1 MWRWDQGRLAY
12 FQFDNLKA
20 LARLALRH
28 DLKAVGKETARSET
42 GLPFL
47 PHDYPQLWR
56 NYSRVVKL
64 TLLVYEEGD
73 RAAPTDVARLLAQEG
88 GVTVDE
94 YFHFLA
100 RTFTDPSPALTG
112 WSQKEVSAGL
122 RYPLAFALRYGLAK
136 LAAKAVDEFPLSEVL
151 FAYRMSGFRATEPYD
166 AFVSL
171 SPSTISGPSVQ
182 KAQSSRQARESL
194 KVISQI
200 SYAHYDDRGFSLS
213 LDKRD
218 ARALFDR
225 LHPIEGQ
232 AELAAE
238 DELRRIGSLMTNR
251 QVVEMPNLQDTVISE
266 ELVSGFKEG
275 GKIRKTHV
283 AVERNSKL
291 RKAYFAANPTSICDA
306 CQVNVDERFPWTSRM
321 LDLHHLLPLSS
332 GTRVESSETVFSDLV
347 PLCPTCHRGVHR
359 YYDSWLEERNRSD
372 FANIDEA
379 LGVYATAKQNIRKTI
394 DLQRGA

>member
-1 MWRWDQGRLAY
+1 MWRWAQGRLAY

-20 LARLALRH
+20 LAHLALRH
-28 DLKAVGKETARSET
+28 NLKIVDKGAARAET
-42 GLPFL
+42 GLPF
-47 PHDYPQLWR
+47 PPDDYPQLWR

-64 TLLVYEEGD
+64 TLLVHEEGD
-73 RAAPTDVARLLAQEG
+73 RAVPTNVARLLAQEG

-112 WSQKEVSAGL
+112 WSPSAGQ

-136 LAAKAVDEFPLSEVL
+136 LATRAVDKFPLSEVL
-151 FAYRMSGFRATEPYD
+151 SAYRTSGFRATEPYD

-171 SPSTISGPSVQ
+171 TRSLSSGPSIRKVQ
-182 KAQSSRQARESL
+182 RSRQARESL

-200 SYAHYDDRGFSLS
+200 SYVHYDNRVLSLA

-232 AELAAE
+232 VERTAE
-238 DELRRIGSLMTNR
+238 DELRRVAALIADR
-251 QVVEMPNLQDTVISE
+251 QVAEVPDQQNTIVSE
-266 ELVSGFKEG
+266 ELASGFKEG
-275 GKIRKTHV
+275 GKVRKMHM

-291 RKAYFAANPTSICDA
+291 REAYFEANLTSICDA
-306 CQVNVDERFPWTSRM
+306 CQVNTDERFPWTSRM

-332 GTRVESSETVFSDLV
+332 GTRVESSKTVFSDLA

-359 YYDSWLEERNRSD
+359 YYDSWLKECNRSD
-372 FANIDEA
+372 FADIDEA
-379 LGVYATAKQNIRKTI
+379 RQVYDTARQNIRRTI
-394 DLQRGA
+394 DFQRGA